1 MISVVKVEVSQDLK
15 NADIYFS
22 FFNSDKSV
30 DTKEYFKKFC
40 EYRKSIK
47 YKLGL
52 SLKLKYMPKIN
63 FLLADDYE
71 YYDKINRLLKNDK

>member
-1 MISVVKVEVSQDLK
+1 MISVVKVEVSEDLK
-15 NADIYFS
+15 NTDIYFS
-22 FFNSDKSV
+22 FFNSNK
-30 DTKEYFKKFC
+30 KIEPEQYFKKFC
-40 EYRKSIK
+40 EYKNSIK